1 MSHLRTFFFLGVT
14 LSFDILCLMP
24 AIVTIVFAQRYFAR
38 TYLEVGGGG
47 APSSVALSGKE
58 KDDPQ
63 PTVTRVSILNNFAI
77 RFKQL
82 KLHGQIQHVTTLPLT
97 VTLFICDDEASSF
110 FLTSATFPIV
120 ID

>member
-1 MSHLRTFFFLGVT
+1 MPHACHCDDCFYSAIFRK
-14 LSFDILCLMP
+14 DI
-24 AIVTIVFAQRYFAR
+24 F
-38 TYLEVGGGG
+38 GGGG
-47 APSSVALSGKE
+47 EGPSSVALSGKE

-82 KLHGQIQHVTTLPLT
+82 KLYGQFQHVTTLPLT
-97 VTLFICDDEASSF
+97 VTLFIYDDEGSSF

>member
-1 MSHLRTFFFLGVT
+1 
-14 LSFDILCLMP
+14 MP

-38 TYLEVGGGG
+38 TYLEVEKTH
-47 APSSVALSGKE
+47 SSVALSGKE

-77 RFKQL
+77 RFRQL
-82 KLHGQIQHVTTLPLT
+82 KLHGQLQHVTTLPLT
-97 VTLFICDDEASSF
+97 VTLFIYDDEGSF

-120 ID
+120 IDIH